1 MVNSCFFCQNLL
13 SDYREN
19 LLTSLRRNEI
29 RDHLSDCKDCSGV
42 SGNLE
47 KMETLLKSL
56 PVRPVSHELA
66 LRIVESS
73 EGGGRPSRV
82 AQSKAVWTTVGT
94 FGIAILMLGTLVWAK
109 PSWFYWLPGIDSVPV
124 ESRFVRYY
132 PLFHGA
138 VAILE
143 EQSNWIGLRDNFMA
157 SLWEE
162 GGLSP
167 DEFER
172 AFGVQKSFSE
182 K

>member
-13 SDYREN
+13 SDFREN

-29 RDHLSDCKDCSGV
+29 KDHVETCSDCQSV
-42 SGNLE
+42 SQNLE
-47 KMETLLKSL
+47 KMEELLTSL

-66 LRIVESS
+66 LRIVEAS
-73 EGGGRPSRV
+73 EGSGRSTFV
-82 AQSKAVWTTVGT
+82 AQSRTVWTTVGSLGLLLLLT
-94 FGIAILMLGTLVWAK
+94 GTLIWAK
-109 PSWFYWLPGIDSVPV
+109 PNWFHWMPGIESVPI

-143 EQSNWIGLRDNFMA
+143 EQSSWIQLRDSFMA

-167 DEFER
+167 EEFER
-172 AFGVQKSFSE
+172 AFGAQSLVSDK
-182 K
+182 